1 MKKQEK
7 AKAYF
12 LRYWQLYAMLIIPL
26 LYFLLF
32 KYVPLFGNV
41 LAFRRYRPGMGPFG
55 TEWVGLHYF
64 SGSGAIRRSGGRFE
78 TRWY

>member
-7 AKAYF
+7 AKAYLF
-12 LRYWQLYAMLIIPL
+12 RYWQLYAMLIIPF

-41 LAFRRYRPGMGPFG
+41 LAFRRYRLGMGPFG

-64 SGSGAIRRSGGRFE
+64 
-78 TRWY
+78 

>member
-12 LRYWQLYAMLIIPL
+12 LRYWQLYAMLIILL

-32 KYVPLFGNV
+32 
-41 LAFRRYRPGMGPFG
+41 
-55 TEWVGLHYF
+55 
-64 SGSGAIRRSGGRFE
+64 
-78 TRWY
+78 